1 MASVHYFRRT
11 LLFRTF
17 PNYSCKYLASRA
29 QNDLNTKYIHSK
41 MVLENIVS
49 IIIYANEVPIT
60 VKKDVQFIPFLEA
73 LDVSFE
79 RVFEFR

>member
-1 MASVHYFRRT
+1 
-11 LLFRTF
+11 
-17 PNYSCKYLASRA
+17 
-29 QNDLNTKYIHSK
+29 